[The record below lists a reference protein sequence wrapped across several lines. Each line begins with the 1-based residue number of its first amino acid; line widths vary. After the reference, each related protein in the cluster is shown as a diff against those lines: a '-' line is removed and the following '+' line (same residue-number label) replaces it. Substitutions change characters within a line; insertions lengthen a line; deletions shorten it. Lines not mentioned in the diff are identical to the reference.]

1 MDQNLL
7 SHNLKT
13 VFILRLISTVSFG
26 VFFCSLSLIM
36 LQTFHLTAASAASLS
51 ALFFG
56 FYYTLPLLGGRVGDY
71 VKNYKQMFI
80 TGKCFQ
86 LISTLILIYAIKHQ
100 EYLYLGLGL
109 FLVDSMV
116 STISLNMF
124 ITNCFD
130 QKNTAER
137 GVAFVK
143 AHVYAN
149 IGFILALIL
158 SGAIYRFFS
167 IDFLFYVSAVFSVVT
182 LLYSYFCIKQE
193 VVISTDDFLKKNVIL
208 ILIMLSVSI
217 ITTIAF
223 MNYYLTRE
231 LIIIAGFVGVLYIF
245 TKTMMGASKEE
256 KKGILN
262 FMIFML
268 CSLLFWSVDMLGP
281 TFLPVFISSN
291 VNTKV
296 FGFQLPPQWLQ
307 IISPITIVILGLV
320 LSKIVFSKYKI
331 SRANIFTTGLCCT
344 AIGLV
349 LLNLGMHHHILGL
362 EIDCIWIISYLI
374 IMAIAEIFIAPAG
387 TAIVGDYIVKKY
399 QGIYTGITQ
408 MIIGF
413 SVIFS
418 GMLAEYVLTPNIS
431 NTQNTGDPSN
441 IYILKLILTIVVFM
455 GIVIFTF
462 DKNNNKDVRSNI

>member
-7 SHNLKT
+7 SHNLKS
-13 VFILRLISTVSFG
+13 VFALRLISTVSFG

-71 VKNYKQMFI
+71 IKNYKQMFI
-80 TGKCFQ
+80 TGKSFQ
-86 LISTLILIYAIKHQ
+86 LISALILIYAIKHQ
-100 EYLYLGLGL
+100 EYLYLGLGF

-116 STISLNMF
+116 STVSLNMF

-158 SGAIYRFFS
+158 SGAIYRFSS
-167 IDFLFYVSAVFSVVT
+167 IDFLFYISAAFSILT

-193 VVISTDDFLKKNVIL
+193 ILISVDSFFKKNVIL

-231 LIIIAGFVGVLYIF
+231 AIIIASFVGVMYVF
-245 TKTMMGASKEE
+245 TKTMMGASKQE

-262 FMIFML
+262 FMIFMV

-281 TFLPVFISSN
+281 TFLPMFISSS
-291 VNTKV
+291 VNTKI
-296 FGFQLPPQWLQ
+296 FGFQLPPQWIH
-307 IISPITIVILGLV
+307 IIGPITIVTLGTV
-320 LSKIVFSKYKI
+320 LSKIVFSKYTI
-331 SRANIFTTGLCCT
+331 NRARVFAIGLCCT
-344 AIGLV
+344 AIGL
-349 LLNLGMHHHILGL
+349 LILNLGMHHHILGL
-362 EIDCIWIISYLI
+362 QIDCIWIISYLI
-374 IMAIAEIFIAPAG
+374 IMAMAEIFIAPAG

-399 QGIYTGITQ
+399 QGIYTGISQ
-408 MIIGF
+408 MVIGF

-418 GMLAEYVLTPNIS
+418 GIIAEYILIPVNTHNNNILDS
-431 NTQNTGDPSN
+431 NYS
-441 IYILKLILTIVVFM
+441 YILYCLLMLSLLMSICIIIVDRKSRWM
-455 GIVIFTF
+455 I
-462 DKNNNKDVRSNI
+462 KS